1 VDIAELMYSPHHA
14 VVIRMIRS
22 ETGSIAFPDFE
33 EGSQLGKLAAK
44 VADAL
49 STSARKPVG
58 SPLEL
63 LIGFE
68 GYPDE
73 FALWWDGFTCELGC
87 SGACSV
93 DLDVVTNDLVASG
106 AFVHV

>member
-1 VDIAELMYSPHHA
+1 MT
-14 VVIRMIRS
+14 RS

-33 EGSQLGKLAAK
+33 EGSQLPSLVAKLAES
-44 VADAL
+44 L
-49 STSARKPVG
+49 STSARRPVG
-58 SPLEL
+58 SSLEL

-87 SGACSV
+87 SRPCSV
-93 DLDVVTNDLVASG
+93 DLNAVTDKLLASG
-106 AFVHV
+106 AFVRV

>member
-1 VDIAELMYSPHHA
+1 MVRTEN
-14 VVIRMIRS
+14 
-22 ETGSIAFPDFE
+22 GSIAFPDFE
-33 EGSQLGKLAAK
+33 EGSQLGKLATK
-44 VADAL
+44 LADAL

-68 GYPDE
+68 NYPDE

-87 SGACSV
+87 SRPCSV
-93 DLDVVTNDLVASG
+93 DLEAVTDKLLASR
-106 AFVHV
+106 AFVRV